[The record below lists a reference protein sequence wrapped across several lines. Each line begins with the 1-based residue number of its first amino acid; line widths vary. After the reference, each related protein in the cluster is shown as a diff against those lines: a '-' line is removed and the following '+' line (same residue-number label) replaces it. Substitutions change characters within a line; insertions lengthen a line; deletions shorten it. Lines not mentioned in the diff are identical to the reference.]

1 MSIIIK
7 NYKVALILGF
17 TMFSIVISAQQ
28 IFSDVHPAIM
38 KFYEYLFKEEKL
50 TISEFNVVYQ
60 KANLNTESWLIKEKC
75 NRKEENY
82 CNKLQKIGNVF
93 QNLSLSD
100 TSCVFW
106 EFRTKYY
113 SELTH
118 GLSFGEIITII
129 KNLTIHYDGDINIQ
143 YAILTF
149 PNDKKIYLALNA
161 DTENVGFPS
170 KISEIWLN
178 NGDNL
183 SELTID
189 NVTEKLKWVGII
201 NTKNNKGSI
210 KIYEKP
216 NNSSIVT
223 GQLLLNQTFFFTP
236 IGDNDWWPVYNHGE
250 ILGYIQKK
258 DVVMYSNFPKE
269 LRDRLE
275 FEH

>member
-1 MSIIIK
+1 
-7 NYKVALILGF
+7 
-17 TMFSIVISAQQ
+17 
-28 IFSDVHPAIM
+28 
-38 KFYEYLFKEEKL
+38 
-50 TISEFNVVYQ
+50 
-60 KANLNTESWLIKEKC
+60 
-75 NRKEENY
+75 
-82 CNKLQKIGNVF
+82 
-93 QNLSLSD
+93 
-100 TSCVFW
+100 
-106 EFRTKYY
+106 
-113 SELTH
+113 
-118 GLSFGEIITII
+118 
-129 KNLTIHYDGDINIQ
+129 
-143 YAILTF
+143 
-149 PNDKKIYLALNA
+149 LALNA